1 MTWPPFGNC
10 VNCVMKAL
18 HNFIAWSFL
27 FEIVMR
33 FSSPSLLKK
42 IVTFLEKSLQKCT
55 RKKPMIWSKNTQI
68 SIPPPT
74 SKGTIT
80 AAQVGWIG
88 VWVFLRYFSWRVQ
101 SMDDNERTTRHLT
114 KNPWAFWVVFLIFQR
129 GGAAVRICPRRGQ
142 VETSSNRWS
151 AGLHQILDMWSTSWL
166 DRLFYYQKGGLC
178 YTTTNRQYLVGW
190 WRCLSHWMVA
200 PTFYR

>member
-1 MTWPPFGNC
+1 MVHIFLLVGTIFVGVGLSGNQNFSPRICDSQAILPLDLYLYRLMTWPPFGNC

-88 VWVFLRYFSWRVQ
+88 V
-101 SMDDNERTTRHLT
+101 
-114 KNPWAFWVVFLIFQR
+114 
-129 GGAAVRICPRRGQ
+129 
-142 VETSSNRWS
+142 
-151 AGLHQILDMWSTSWL
+151 
-166 DRLFYYQKGGLC
+166 
-178 YTTTNRQYLVGW
+178 
-190 WRCLSHWMVA
+190 
-200 PTFYR
+200 